1 VVGQPLEIS
10 ERCIANFT
18 DVGDIVYDPFA
29 GIGTTLAAARGLQR
43 GYIGAEIREPV
54 YSYGCDKYKL

>member
-1 VVGQPLEIS
+1 VGQPVEIP

-18 DVGDIVYDPFA
+18 DVGDVVYDPFA
-29 GIGTTLAAARGLQR
+29 GIGTTLVAARGLER

-54 YSYGCDKYKL
+54 FALGRDKYKL